1 MSNNRN
7 TIEER
12 LAILE
17 TKIVNLCDRFDH
29 FVGNDF
35 HSLAKKV
42 DKLSGR
48 PSWGIAT
55 LIITKLWGILLKIA
69 VFTSFCC
76 RRSISPE
83 SRKLNV

>member
-55 LIITKLWGILLKIA
+55 LIITLVGLL
-69 VFTSFCC
+69 VFCIQYIITHQ
-76 RRSISPE
+76 
-83 SRKLNV
+83 